1 MAPTNKI
8 RARLVAGKG
17 ELLAQQLA
25 ANRIFR
31 ENETTETAPL
41 PRHIIDIE
49 DVTHGLGLDAADEQE
64 VQRLILDT
72 NAHFDQTTQ
81 THRLTTARGRFVTTL
96 RAMPHISS
104 DIRMELTKR
113 VIAYWRRNTQTDYG
127 KPPTIR
133 SIAVKSEPTLVIKA
147 AKRLNGSETRLSM
160 PQIVAKKLPAF
171 LKELREDG
179 TKVKRATVDPKTLK
193 PTQNKL
199 DTAKVDKLK
208 KLPEALK
215 KPILVS
221 KDGFILDGHHRWAAN
236 KALKRQQP
244 VIQVQLD
251 RDDLLE
257 EARDFDGAEFRKAG
271 AYIGPRG
278 GKWADAKHTIPW
290 KDPDLERKR
299 TALIEIESSLAAAT
313 RSATRSLDS
322 RDDDAMRAA
331 GHDVRKV
338 RERFARV
345 TGARDIHAKTPGA
358 VGKQYRTLDKRIA
371 GLEAELRSTP
381 SKQMEAAA
389 TKSIRTELASDTRD
403 EQYRTQDAEF
413 IRGDGSVDTEALYMD
428 TARGLRGLRMLPE
441 RANLAW
447 LRKLVQK
454 EAALHER
461 NVTKPLS
468 RQPKKPRKSAVISA
482 AIKRVELE
490 EQHAES
496 AEAKAAAT
504 KQLKSLWRE
513 FARSGAGYKPGKG
526 NVRKADK
533 IPGGLADKKK
543 PSDFDPKK
551 LAAGVKIEME
561 HTSDR
566 AIAAEIAMDHLT
578 EDAGYYEKLETIEK
592 ASKPPAGYVPA
603 PGSKKGAYRKKVGGK
618 WDHWYP
624 DAKKPKRKAKK
635 KPAREPHINGW
646 AGVVGSELG
655 DHLRGILV
663 RYGNL
668 EALQQELKETLDP
681 EKQKEL
687 TQGIANYRVNEM
699 TGIPSKAETHKLLV
713 QSMKLRTFDDVQKFT
728 ETPVDLGDH
737 KIQVINWLGNSLGW
751 AIRAP
756 GAPPKKG
763 DDGYAQY
770 QKLVKKVKAFE
781 QDTAWRRPKST
792 DPQEVADTYNLAMI
806 DINPTLPEPIQ
817 THITGMLSN
826 AFEDLA
832 DVLGAVKLSHGSLQI
847 RVTAQEALYA
857 PGYAYGAQYVRPRS
871 RNPEDWDRDWNF
883 GDSKTILDT
892 PAETLKEQMDQAPPM
907 IRISMERGSALA
919 HEYGHALDDATA
931 IISATPKMR
940 EQHADEIEAKEAV
953 HMLLLQSPMR
963 ARAERVERKLGPR
976 GYWGS
981 PAEMW
986 ARGFE
991 QYVHKKLNDKGR
1003 LNTLLTHHTYDGRV
1017 TDGVFMSPKE
1027 FAPIEAAFDKWLVMV
1042 KELGML
1048 EKAFRLL
1055 FGEPTLIVKAR
1066 SILTPNIQVGEARGA
1081 PRFDMPPMPDYQSI
1095 YYPPENAPSHKQE
1108 REQSQNRRRA
1118 DAERARGKWGFH
1130 GKVIPDK
1137 PVIRWKMDREQSED
1151 PFEHTGVKQEHKP
1164 RKSPKLMARDRL
1176 KAGVTTYPDADT
1188 ELPGEGKRKRKRKK
1202 KKKQV
1207 RLTARKQ

>member
-8 RARLVAGKG
+8 RARLAAGKG

-25 ANRIFR
+25 ANRVFR
-31 ENETTETAPL
+31 ENETTEDAPL
-41 PRHIIDIE
+41 PRHIIAIE
-49 DVTHGLGLDAADEQE
+49 DVTHGLGLDAADEQA
-64 VQRLILDT
+64 VQRIILDT

-81 THRLTTARGRFVTTL
+81 THRLTLARASFVMTL
-96 RAMPHISS
+96 RAMPYISS

-113 VIAYWRRNTQTDYG
+113 AIAYWKRNTQTDYG

-133 SIAVKSEPTLVIKA
+133 TIAVKSEPTLVI
-147 AKRLNGSETRLSM
+147 
-160 PQIVAKKLPAF
+160 
-171 LKELREDG
+171 
-179 TKVKRATVDPKTLK
+179 
-193 PTQNKL
+193 
-199 DTAKVDKLK
+199 
-208 KLPEALK
+208 
-215 KPILVS
+215 
-221 KDGFILDGHHRWAAN
+221 
-236 KALKRQQP
+236 
-244 VIQVQLD
+244 
-251 RDDLLE
+251 
-257 EARDFDGAEFRKAG
+257 GAELRKAG

-290 KDPDLERKR
+290 KDPVSERKQGLLGQIEGSL
-299 TALIEIESSLAAAT
+299 TATT
-313 RSATRSLDS
+313 RSAGRALDS

-338 RERFARV
+338 RERLSRV
-345 TGARDIHAKTPGA
+345 AGEHEIHAKSPGKL
-358 VGKQYRTLDKRIA
+358 GKQYRTLDKRLK
-371 GLEAELRSTP
+371 GLETELRGTP

-389 TKSIRTELASDTRD
+389 TKQIRAELAADTRD

-413 IRGDGSVDTEALYMD
+413 IRGDGSVDTEAVYMD
-428 TARGLRGLRMLPE
+428 AARGLQGLRMLPE
-441 RANLAW
+441 RADLTW
-447 LRKLVQK
+447 LRKLVKK

-461 NVTKPLS
+461 NVTKPLY
-468 RQPKKPRKSAVISA
+468 RQPKNK
-482 AIKRVELE
+482 
-490 EQHAES
+490 
-496 AEAKAAAT
+496 
-504 KQLKSLWRE
+504 
-513 FARSGAGYKPGKG
+513 Y
-526 NVRKADK
+526 RKADK

-551 LAAGVKIEME
+551 LAAGIKVEME

-578 EDAGYYEKLETIEK
+578 EDLDYYEKLETIEK

-635 KPAREPHINGW
+635 KAAREPHINGW

-681 EKQKEL
+681 EKQKEAV
-687 TQGIANYRVNEM
+687 QGIANYRVNEM
-699 TGIPSKAETHKLLV
+699 TGIPSQAETQKLLE

-728 ETPVDLGDH
+728 ETVVDLGDH
-737 KIQVINWLGNSLGW
+737 KIQVINWLGHSLGW

-792 DPQEVADTYNLAMI
+792 DPQEVAGTYNLAMI

-817 THITGMLSN
+817 AHITGMLSN

-832 DVLGAVKLSHGSLQI
+832 DVLGAVKLSHGALQI

-883 GDSKTILDT
+883 GGEKAT
-892 PAETLKEQMDQAPPM
+892 PSMGSHGLEEKMDQAPPM

-919 HEYGHALDDATA
+919 HEYGHALDDATS
-931 IISATPKMR
+931 IVSATPAMR
-940 EQHADEIEAKEAV
+940 EQHADEIAAKEAV

-963 ARAERVERKLGPR
+963 DRAERVERKLGPR

-1003 LNTLLTHHTYDGRV
+1003 FNSLLTHHTYDGRV

-1027 FAPIEAAFDKWLVMV
+1027 FAPIEAAFDKWLGMV

-1066 SILTPNIQVGEARGA
+1066 TTLTPNIQVGESRGA
-1081 PRFDMPPMPDYQSI
+1081 PRFDTPPMPDYQSI

-1108 REQSQNRRRA
+1108 RAQSQNRRRA
-1118 DAERARGKWGFH
+1118 DAERVRGKWGFH
-1130 GKVIPDK
+1130 GKVLPDK
-1137 PVIRWKMDREQSED
+1137 PVIRWKLDREESED

-1176 KAGVTTYPDADT
+1176 KAGRTTYADADV

>member
-25 ANRIFR
+25 ANRVFR

-49 DVTHGLGLDAADEQE
+49 DVTHGLGLDAADEQA
-64 VQRLILDT
+64 VQRIILDT

-81 THRLTTARGRFVTTL
+81 THRLTLARASFVTTL
-96 RAMPHISS
+96 RAMPYISS

-113 VIAYWRRNTQTDYG
+113 AIAYWKRNTQTDYG

-133 SIAVKSEPTLVIKA
+133 SIAVKSEPALVIK
-147 AKRLNGSETRLSM
+147 T
-160 PQIVAKKLPAF
+160 
-171 LKELREDG
+171 
-179 TKVKRATVDPKTLK
+179 
-193 PTQNKL
+193 
-199 DTAKVDKLK
+199 
-208 KLPEALK
+208 
-215 KPILVS
+215 
-221 KDGFILDGHHRWAAN
+221 
-236 KALKRQQP
+236 
-244 VIQVQLD
+244 
-251 RDDLLE
+251 
-257 EARDFDGAEFRKAG
+257 EFRKAG
-271 AYIGPRG
+271 PYIGPKG
-278 GKWADAKHTIPW
+278 GKWADPQHKIPW
-290 KDPDLERKR
+290 KAKPKGKRLSKVQRGTLLAFAGLGDMPDGAGVTTYRVLDEQGLIDFDEHARRVVTPKGKR
-299 TALIEIESSLAAAT
+299 VAAA
-313 RSATRSLDS
+313 L
-322 RDDDAMRAA
+322 
-331 GHDVRKV
+331 V
-338 RERFARV
+338 
-345 TGARDIHAKTPGA
+345 AKP
-358 VGKQYRTLDKRIA
+358 KISPRMQKTLDAIA
-371 GLEAELRSTP
+371 ADEAHSGHRVATETKQLLALE
-381 SKQMEAAA
+381 
-389 TKSIRTELASDTRD
+389 
-403 EQYRTQDAEF
+403 
-413 IRGDGSVDTEALYMD
+413 
-428 TARGLRGLRMLPE
+428 ARGLVVRGE
-441 RANLAW
+441 QLAAGRHPVFAW
-447 LRKLVQK
+447 KLK
-454 EAALHER
+454 
-461 NVTKPLS
+461 
-468 RQPKKPRKSAVISA
+468 
-482 AIKRVELE
+482 
-490 EQHAES
+490 
-496 AEAKAAAT
+496 
-504 KQLKSLWRE
+504 
-513 FARSGAGYKPGKG
+513 
-526 NVRKADK
+526 KADK

-543 PSDFDPKK
+543 PSDFDKKK
-551 LAAGVKIEME
+551 LEAGIKVELE

-578 EDAGYYEKLETIEK
+578 EDLDYYEKLETIEK
-592 ASKPPAGYVPA
+592 ASKPPPGYVRA

-624 DAKKPKRKAKK
+624 DTKKPKRKAKK

-699 TGIPSKAETHKLLV
+699 TGIPSKAETHKLLE
-713 QSMKLRTFDDVQKFT
+713 QAMKLRTFEDVQKFT

-737 KIQVINWLGNSLGW
+737 KIQVINWLGYSLGW

-756 GAPPKKG
+756 GAPPKRG
-763 DDGYAQY
+763 DEGYAQY

-792 DPQEVADTYNLAMI
+792 DPQEVADAYNLAMI
-806 DINPTLPEPIQ
+806 DINPALPEPIQ
-817 THITGMLSN
+817 AHITGMLSN

-832 DVLGAVKLSHGSLQI
+832 DVLGAVKLSHGALQI

-883 GDSKTILDT
+883 GGETAT
-892 PAETLKEQMDQAPPM
+892 PSMGSHGLQEKMDQAPPM

-919 HEYGHALDDATA
+919 HEYGHALDDATS
-931 IISATPKMR
+931 IVSAAPAMR
-940 EQHADEIEAKEAV
+940 EQHADEIAAKEAV

-963 ARAERVERKLGPR
+963 DRAERVERKLGPR

-1027 FAPIEAAFDKWLVMV
+1027 FAPIEAAFDKWLGMA

-1066 SILTPNIQVGEARGA
+1066 TTLTPNIQVGESRGA
-1081 PRFDMPPMPDYQSI
+1081 PRFDTPPMPDYQSI

-1108 REQSQNRRRA
+1108 RAQSQNRRRA
-1118 DAERARGKWGFH
+1118 DAERVRGKWGFH

-1137 PVIRWKMDREQSED
+1137 PVIRWKLDREESED
-1151 PFEHTGVKQEHKP
+1151 PFVHTGAKQDHEP

-1176 KAGVTTYPDADT
+1176 KAGVTTYDDADT

>member
-1 MAPTNKI
+1 MGTKNA
-8 RARLVAGKG
+8 L
-17 ELLAQQLA
+17 
-25 ANRIFR
+25 F
-31 ENETTETAPL
+31 
-41 PRHIIDIE
+41 D
-49 DVTHGLGLDAADEQE
+49 HGLL
-64 VQRLILDT
+64 
-72 NAHFDQTTQ
+72 
-81 THRLTTARGRFVTTL
+81 
-96 RAMPHISS
+96 
-104 DIRMELTKR
+104 
-113 VIAYWRRNTQTDYG
+113 DYG
-127 KPPTIR
+127 KNGIVVTPKGR
-133 SIAVKSEPTLVIKA
+133 EQARKFA
-147 AKRLNGSETRLSM
+147 AKG
-160 PQIVAKKLPAF
+160 Q
-171 LKELREDG
+171 G
-179 TKVKRATVDPKTLK
+179 
-193 PTQNKL
+193 
-199 DTAKVDKLK
+199 
-208 KLPEALK
+208 
-215 KPILVS
+215 
-221 KDGFILDGHHRWAAN
+221 
-236 KALKRQQP
+236 
-244 VIQVQLD
+244 
-251 RDDLLE
+251 
-257 EARDFDGAEFRKAG
+257 
-271 AYIGPRG
+271 
-278 GKWADAKHTIPW
+278 
-290 KDPDLERKR
+290 
-299 TALIEIESSLAAAT
+299 
-313 RSATRSLDS
+313 
-322 RDDDAMRAA
+322 
-331 GHDVRKV
+331 
-338 RERFARV
+338 
-345 TGARDIHAKTPGA
+345 
-358 VGKQYRTLDKRIA
+358 
-371 GLEAELRSTP
+371 
-381 SKQMEAAA
+381 
-389 TKSIRTELASDTRD
+389 
-403 EQYRTQDAEF
+403 
-413 IRGDGSVDTEALYMD
+413 
-428 TARGLRGLRMLPE
+428 
-441 RANLAW
+441 
-447 LRKLVQK
+447 KLVQK

-468 RQPKKPRKSAVISA
+468 RQPKKPRKPAAISA

-543 PSDFDPKK
+543 PSDFDKAK
-551 LAAGVKIEME
+551 LEAGIKVELE

-578 EDAGYYEKLETIEK
+578 EDANYYEKLETIEK

-668 EALQQELKETLDP
+668 EALQRELKETLDP

-699 TGIPSKAETHKLLV
+699 TGIPSKAETHKLLE

-728 ETPVDLGDH
+728 ETVVDLGDH
-737 KIQVINWLGNSLGW
+737 KIQVINWLGHSLGW

-763 DDGYAQY
+763 DDGYSQH

-817 THITGMLSN
+817 AHITGMLSN

-883 GDSKTILDT
+883 GGEKAT
-892 PAETLKEQMDQAPPM
+892 PSMGSHGLQEKMDQAPPM

-931 IISATPKMR
+931 IVSAAPAMR
-940 EQHADEIEAKEAV
+940 EQHADEIVAKEAV

-963 ARAERVERKLGPR
+963 DRAERVERKLGPR

-1003 LNTLLTHHTYDGRV
+1003 FNSLLTHHTYDGRV

-1027 FAPIEAAFDKWLVMV
+1027 FAPIEAAFDKWLGMV

-1066 SILTPNIQVGEARGA
+1066 SILTPNIQVNESRGA
-1081 PRFDMPPMPDYQSI
+1081 PRFDMPPIPDYQSI
-1095 YYPPENAPSHKQE
+1095 YYPPENALSHKRE

-1118 DAERARGKWGFH
+1118 DAERVRGKWGFH
-1130 GKVIPDK
+1130 GKVLPDK
-1137 PVIRWKMDREQSED
+1137 PVIRWKLDREESED

-1164 RKSPKLMARDRL
+1164 RKSPKLMGRDRL
-1176 KAGVTTYPDADT
+1176 KAGRTTYADADV